1 MVLTCSP
8 RPMRLRGCR
17 LFRRGARA
25 FPFRLRSRS
34 PSPRPA
40 QAPQIPVVL
49 GCVWGVRRLAR
60 CWEFPRLRYGCSS
73 LRLPRARNVR
83 QPSNQASAPSRST
96 GDSARG
102 LRRPGRRAR
111 CSIPCCAVS
120 GPSSP
125 SGSPSCSW
133 GYRDRPTCFR
143 PRVRGT
149 QLYVDCEMRRLSGL
163 SPRGRGGDDLGP
175 LGASA
180 QTGSSPRAGRRSH
193 HQSHRLRNSRII
205 PARGEITIRR
215 RARERCAADYPRAGR
230 SHLSRLR
237 RQLLDPIIPACGEAI
252 GGLLPSGYV
261 FRIIPA
267 RGEATASSQVSTGPA
282 ADCPRSRGGDI
293 QIQDAVAV
301 SHGLS
306 PSSGEHSSIMS
317 SL

>member
-40 QAPQIPVVL
+40 QAPKSLSSLDVSGGFAGSRAAGSFRACATVVRLSVSPSAQCAPAVQPSVRAVPIDRRFRAWSTAARSSRSLLDTVLCCVRAVLAVGLAVVL
-49 GCVWGVRRLAR
+49 VGV
-60 CWEFPRLRYGCSS
+60 P
-73 LRLPRARNVR
+73 
-83 QPSNQASAPSRST
+83 
-96 GDSARG
+96 
-102 LRRPGRRAR
+102 
-111 CSIPCCAVS
+111 
-120 GPSSP
+120 
-125 SGSPSCSW
+125 
-133 GYRDRPTCFR
+133 RPTYVFR

-205 PARGEITIRR
+205 PARG
-215 RARERCAADYPRAGR
+215 D
-230 SHLSRLR
+230 RLR
-237 RQLLDPIIPACGEAI
+237 A
-252 GGLLPSGYV
+252 
-261 FRIIPA
+261 
-267 RGEATASSQVSTGPA
+267 
-282 ADCPRSRGGDI
+282 
-293 QIQDAVAV
+293 
-301 SHGLS
+301 
-306 PSSGEHSSIMS
+306 
-317 SL
+317 